1 MANRTPS
8 LRQVLTPCCNWPKAQ
23 SLPAAIHKSA
33 LLAETGSIG
42 GALDSR
48 ALLWSYILTDVME
61 ALRIPQSPSKAR
73 PPRKRAG
80 SFTAMIALKEGR
92 GAFAEALIAALG
104 AKAGC
109 PFTLTFDQRAGVLA
123 ALGRVSA
130 WTTFGGRSVEFREAP
145 ADNGGVSPHKHRLAD
160 YLRPKTLVML
170 LLGFSSG
177 LPFYLV
183 GNTFG
188 YWLRD
193 EHTSLTAIGFLS
205 WVGIAYSL
213 QFLWAPLMDRVD
225 LPLFK
230 RLGHRRGWMMFS
242 QIVIGLALSA
252 MGGTGTKAGLGRLG
266 AFALVVAFASSTQD
280 IVVDAWRI
288 ESADD
293 GEEQGLLASAYQ
305 FSYRLALLATDSLIL
320 IVAGTVGW
328 RVSYGIY
335 GACMAVGMLA
345 TWFAKEPERANAVLD
360 AKKREAPLWTPR
372 GFFDAVVG
380 PFIAFFRAHGWLALV
395 MLAAISLYRV
405 PDFVMG
411 PMANP
416 YYHDLGPSK
425 ETVGAVR
432 GSIGLIA
439 TFAGIAA
446 GGFCSLKLGYMRALI
461 IGGILQAAAIAAY
474 ASLAFAGTTTTLF
487 ALVMAGDNF
496 GIGFAG
502 VALVAY
508 MSSLTSIGYTATQY
522 ALLSSTY
529 ALLGKILKGFSGAE
543 VESLSAT

>member
-1 MANRTPS
+1 VAARWRGQQA
-8 LRQVLTPCCNWPKAQ
+8 RQEH
-23 SLPAAIHKSA
+23 I
-33 LLAETGSIG
+33 
-42 GALDSR
+42 
-48 ALLWSYILTDVME
+48 
-61 ALRIPQSPSKAR
+61 
-73 PPRKRAG
+73 
-80 SFTAMIALKEGR
+80 
-92 GAFAEALIAALG
+92 
-104 AKAGC
+104 
-109 PFTLTFDQRAGVLA
+109 
-123 ALGRVSA
+123 
-130 WTTFGGRSVEFREAP
+130 VEFREAP
-145 ADNGGVSPHKHRLAD
+145 IDNERVSSHKHRIAD
-160 YLRPKTLVML
+160 YLRPKTLAML

-177 LPFYLV
+177 LPFLLV

-213 QFLWAPLMDRVD
+213 KFLWAPVIDRVD

-242 QIVIGLALSA
+242 QILVGLALAA
-252 MGGTGTKAGLGRLG
+252 MGGTGTQAGLGRLG
-266 AFALVVAFASSTQD
+266 ALALVVAFASSTQD

-305 FSYRLALLATDSLIL
+305 FSYRLALLAADSVIL
-320 IVAGTVGW
+320 IVAATVGW
-328 RVSYGIY
+328 RMSYGIY
-335 GACMAVGMLA
+335 GACMAVGMIA
-345 TWFAKEPERANAVLD
+345 TWFAKEPERADAVMD
-360 AKKREAPLWTPR
+360 EKGREAPLWTTR

-395 MLAAISLYRV
+395 MLAAISLYRL
-405 PDFVMG
+405 PDFIMG

-416 YYHDLGPSK
+416 YYHDIGLSK
-425 ETVGAVR
+425 ATVGAVR

-474 ASLAFAGTTTTLF
+474 ATLAFAGTSIRLF

-496 GIGFAG
+496 SISFAG

-508 MSSLTSIGYTATQY
+508 MSSLTNIGYTATQY

-529 ALLGKILKGFSGAE
+529 AWLGKILKGFSGVE
-543 VESLSAT
+543 VERLGTTYGLIHGYGIFFIVCGLTGLPAVLLFAILGYCHSRKQQARANG

>member
-1 MANRTPS
+1 
-8 LRQVLTPCCNWPKAQ
+8 
-23 SLPAAIHKSA
+23 
-33 LLAETGSIG
+33 
-42 GALDSR
+42 
-48 ALLWSYILTDVME
+48 
-61 ALRIPQSPSKAR
+61 
-73 PPRKRAG
+73 
-80 SFTAMIALKEGR
+80 
-92 GAFAEALIAALG
+92 
-104 AKAGC
+104 
-109 PFTLTFDQRAGVLA
+109 
-123 ALGRVSA
+123 
-130 WTTFGGRSVEFREAP
+130 
-145 ADNGGVSPHKHRLAD
+145 VSPQKHRIAD
-160 YLRPKTLVML
+160 YLRPKTVTML

-213 QFLWAPLMDRVD
+213 KFLWAPLMDRVD

-242 QIVIGLALSA
+242 QIVVGLALCA
-252 MGGTGTKAGLGRLG
+252 MGATGTKVGLARLG
-266 AFALVVAFASSTQD
+266 VCALIVAFASSTQD

-293 GEEQGLLASAYQ
+293 GDEQGLLASAYQ

-320 IVAGTVGW
+320 IVAAAVGW
-328 RVSYGIY
+328 RMSYGIY
-335 GACMAVGMLA
+335 GACMAVGIIA
-345 TWFAKEPERANAVLD
+345 TLFAKEPERANAVLHE
-360 AKKREAPLWTPR
+360 KEREAPLLR
-372 GFFDAVVG
+372 RFFDAIVG
-380 PFIAFFRAHGWLALV
+380 PFIAFFRTHGWLALV
-395 MLAAISLYRV
+395 MLAAISLYRL
-405 PDFVMG
+405 PDFMMG

-416 YYHDLGPSK
+416 YYHDLGLTK
-425 ETVGAVR
+425 QTVGAVR
-432 GSIGLIA
+432 GSIGLIG

-461 IGGILQAAAIAAY
+461 IGGILQAAATAAF
-474 ASLAFAGTTTTLF
+474 ATLAFAGLSIRLF

-496 GIGFAG
+496 SLSFAA

-508 MSSLTSIGYTATQY
+508 MSSLTSLGYTATQY

-529 ALLGKILKGFSGAE
+529 AWLGKILKGFSGAA
-543 VESLSAT
+543 VERLSTTHGLIHAYGIFFIVCGLTGVPAVLLFAALGYWHKRKQPAQAAA

>member
-1 MANRTPS
+1 M
-8 LRQVLTPCCNWPKAQ
+8 
-23 SLPAAIHKSA
+23 
-33 LLAETGSIG
+33 
-42 GALDSR
+42 
-48 ALLWSYILTDVME
+48 
-61 ALRIPQSPSKAR
+61 
-73 PPRKRAG
+73 
-80 SFTAMIALKEGR
+80 
-92 GAFAEALIAALG
+92 
-104 AKAGC
+104 
-109 PFTLTFDQRAGVLA
+109 
-123 ALGRVSA
+123 
-130 WTTFGGRSVEFREAP
+130 SVEFREAHLE
-145 ADNGGVSPHKHRLAD
+145 NEGVTSQKHRIAD
-160 YLRPKTLVML
+160 YLRPKTLTML

-213 QFLWAPLMDRVD
+213 KFLWAPLIDRVD

-230 RLGHRRGWMMFS
+230 RLGHRRGWMMFA
-242 QIVIGLALSA
+242 QIVVGLALCA
-252 MGGTGTKAGLGRLG
+252 MGGTGTKVGLGRLG
-266 AFALVVAFASSTQD
+266 AFALVVAFAAATQD

-305 FSYRLALLATDSLIL
+305 FSYRLALLTTDSLIL
-320 IVAGTVGW
+320 IVAAAVGW
-328 RVSYGIY
+328 RMSYGIY
-335 GACMAVGMLA
+335 GACMAVGMMA
-345 TWFAKEPERANAVLD
+345 TWLAKEPERADAV
-360 AKKREAPLWTPR
+360 AGEKKREAQFWTLR

-395 MLAAISLYRV
+395 MLAAISLYRI
-405 PDFVMG
+405 PDFMMG

-416 YYHDLGPSK
+416 YYHDLGLTK
-425 ETVGAVR
+425 QTVGTVR

-461 IGGILQAAAIAAY
+461 IGGILQAAATA
-474 ASLAFAGTTTTLF
+474 AFATLAYSGLSLRLF
-487 ALVMAGDNF
+487 AFVMAGDNF
-496 GIGFAG
+496 SLSFAG
-502 VALVAY
+502 VALIAY
-508 MSSLTSIGYTATQY
+508 MSSLTSLGYTATQY

-529 ALLGKILKGFSGAE
+529 AWLGKILKGFSGAA
-543 VESLSAT
+543 VESLSATYGLIHAYGIFFIVCGLTGVPAILLFAALGYWHKRKQAAPAAA

>member
-1 MANRTPS
+1 MSGWT
-8 LRQVLTPCCNWPKAQ
+8 K
-23 SLPAAIHKSA
+23 
-33 LLAETGSIG
+33 
-42 GALDSR
+42 
-48 ALLWSYILTDVME
+48 
-61 ALRIPQSPSKAR
+61 
-73 PPRKRAG
+73 
-80 SFTAMIALKEGR
+80 
-92 GAFAEALIAALG
+92 
-104 AKAGC
+104 
-109 PFTLTFDQRAGVLA
+109 FD
-123 ALGRVSA
+123 
-130 WTTFGGRSVEFREAP
+130 GRSVEVREAP
-145 ADNGGVSPHKHRLAD
+145 VDNEGVSPHKHRIAD
-160 YLRPKTLVML
+160 YLRPKTLTML

-183 GNTFG
+183 GNTLG

-213 QFLWAPLMDRVD
+213 KFLWAPLIDRVD

-242 QIVIGLALSA
+242 QIAVGLALAA
-252 MGGTGTKAGLGRLG
+252 MGGAGTKAGLGRLG
-266 AFALVVAFASSTQD
+266 AFALVVAFAAATQD

-305 FSYRLALLATDSLIL
+305 FSYRLALLATDSVIL
-320 IVAGTVGW
+320 IVAAAVGW
-328 RVSYGIY
+328 RMSYGIY
-335 GACMAVGMLA
+335 GACMAVGIIA
-345 TWFAKEPERANAVLD
+345 TWFAKEPERADTVMGE
-360 AKKREAPLWTPR
+360 KKRETQLWTAR

-395 MLAAISLYRV
+395 MLMAISLYRL
-405 PDFVMG
+405 PDFIMG

-416 YYHDLGPSK
+416 YYHDIGLTK
-425 ETVGAVR
+425 QTVGAVR

-446 GGFCSLKLGYMRALI
+446 GGFCSLKFGYMRALI
-461 IGGILQAAAIAAY
+461 IGGILQAAATAAF
-474 ASLAFAGTTTTLF
+474 ATLAFVGTSIPLF
-487 ALVMAGDNF
+487 GLVMAGDNF
-496 GIGFAG
+496 SLSFAG

-508 MSSLTSIGYTATQY
+508 MSSLTNLGYTATQY

-529 ALLGKILKGFSGAE
+529 AWLGKILKGFSGAA
-543 VESLSAT
+543 VENLSATHGLIHAYGIFFIACGLTGVPAILLFAALSYWHRRKQPAPAAA

>member
-1 MANRTPS
+1 M
-8 LRQVLTPCCNWPKAQ
+8 
-23 SLPAAIHKSA
+23 
-33 LLAETGSIG
+33 
-42 GALDSR
+42 
-48 ALLWSYILTDVME
+48 
-61 ALRIPQSPSKAR
+61 R
-73 PPRKRAG
+73 PP
-80 SFTAMIALKEGR
+80 IDNE
-92 GAFAEALIAALG
+92 
-104 AKAGC
+104 
-109 PFTLTFDQRAGVLA
+109 
-123 ALGRVSA
+123 RVS
-130 WTTFGGRSVEFREAP
+130 P
-145 ADNGGVSPHKHRLAD
+145 QKHRIAD
-160 YLRPKTLVML
+160 YLRPKTVAML

-213 QFLWAPLMDRVD
+213 KFLWAPLMDRVD

-242 QIVIGLALSA
+242 QIVVGLAICA
-252 MGGTGTKAGLGRLG
+252 MGATGTKAGLGRLG
-266 AFALVVAFASSTQD
+266 ACALIVAFASSTQD

-293 GEEQGLLASAYQ
+293 GDEQGLLASAYQ

-320 IVAGTVGW
+320 IVAAAVGW
-328 RVSYGIY
+328 RMSYGIY
-335 GACMAVGMLA
+335 GACMAVGVIA
-345 TWFAKEPERANAVLD
+345 TLFAKEPERANAVLHE
-360 AKKREAPLWTPR
+360 KGREAPLWR
-372 GFFDAVVG
+372 RFFDAVVG
-380 PFIAFFRAHGWLALV
+380 PFIAFFRAHGWLALL
-395 MLAAISLYRV
+395 MLAAISLYRL
-405 PDFVMG
+405 PDFMMG

-416 YYHDLGPSK
+416 YYHDLGLTK
-425 ETVGAVR
+425 QTVGAVR

-461 IGGILQAAAIAAY
+461 IGGILQAAATAAF
-474 ASLAFAGTTTTLF
+474 ATLAFAGLSIRLF
-487 ALVMAGDNF
+487 AFVMAGDNF
-496 GIGFAG
+496 SLSFAA

-508 MSSLTSIGYTATQY
+508 MSSLTNLGYTATQY

-529 ALLGKILKGFSGAE
+529 AWLGKILKGFSGAA
-543 VESLSAT
+543 VERLSTTHGLIHAYGIFFIVCGLTGVPAVLLFAALGYWHKRKQPAPAAA

>member
-1 MANRTPS
+1 
-8 LRQVLTPCCNWPKAQ
+8 
-23 SLPAAIHKSA
+23 
-33 LLAETGSIG
+33 
-42 GALDSR
+42 
-48 ALLWSYILTDVME
+48 
-61 ALRIPQSPSKAR
+61 
-73 PPRKRAG
+73 
-80 SFTAMIALKEGR
+80 
-92 GAFAEALIAALG
+92 
-104 AKAGC
+104 
-109 PFTLTFDQRAGVLA
+109 
-123 ALGRVSA
+123 
-130 WTTFGGRSVEFREAP
+130 
-145 ADNGGVSPHKHRLAD
+145 VSPHKHRLAD
-160 YLRPKTLVML
+160 YLRPKTLSML

-213 QFLWAPLMDRVD
+213 KFLWAPLMDRVD

-242 QIVIGLALSA
+242 QIVVGLALSA

-280 IVVDAWRI
+280 IVIDAWRI

-305 FSYRLALLATDSLIL
+305 FSYRLALLTTDSVIL
-320 IVAGTVGW
+320 IVAATVGW
-328 RVSYGIY
+328 RMSYGIY
-335 GACMAVGMLA
+335 GACMAVGMIA
-345 TWFAKEPERANAVLD
+345 TWFAKEPERADAVMD
-360 AKKREAPLWTPR
+360 EKKREAGLWTQR

-395 MLAAISLYRV
+395 MLAAISLYRL
-405 PDFVMG
+405 PDFIMG
-411 PMANP
+411 PI
-416 YYHDLGPSK
+416 
-425 ETVGAVR
+425 V
-432 GSIGLIA
+432 
-439 TFAGIAA
+439 
-446 GGFCSLKLGYMRALI
+446 
-461 IGGILQAAAIAAY
+461 IGGIVQAAATAAF
-474 ASLAFAGTTTTLF
+474 ATLAFAGASIPLF

-496 GIGFAG
+496 GLSFAG

-508 MSSLTSIGYTATQY
+508 MSSLTNLGYTATQY

-529 ALLGKILKGFSGAE
+529 AWLGKILKGFSGAA
-543 VESLSAT
+543 VESLSTTHGLIHAYGIFFIACGLTGVPAVLLFAALGYWHRRKQAAPAAA

>member
-1 MANRTPS
+1 M
-8 LRQVLTPCCNWPKAQ
+8 
-23 SLPAAIHKSA
+23 
-33 LLAETGSIG
+33 
-42 GALDSR
+42 
-48 ALLWSYILTDVME
+48 
-61 ALRIPQSPSKAR
+61 
-73 PPRKRAG
+73 
-80 SFTAMIALKEGR
+80 
-92 GAFAEALIAALG
+92 
-104 AKAGC
+104 
-109 PFTLTFDQRAGVLA
+109 
-123 ALGRVSA
+123 
-130 WTTFGGRSVEFREAP
+130 SVEFRVAP
-145 ADNGGVSPHKHRLAD
+145 VDDEGVSPHKHLVAD
-160 YLRPKTLVML
+160 YLRPKTLTML

-213 QFLWAPLMDRVD
+213 KFLWAPLMDRVD

-242 QIVIGLALSA
+242 QIVVGLALAA
-252 MGGTGTKAGLGRLG
+252 MGGTGTKTALGRLG

-305 FSYRLALLATDSLIL
+305 FSYRLALLTTDSVIL
-320 IVAGTVGW
+320 IVAATVGW
-328 RVSYGIY
+328 RMSYGIY
-335 GACMAVGMLA
+335 GACMAVGMIA
-345 TWFAKEPERANAVLD
+345 TWFAKEPERAD
-360 AKKREAPLWTPR
+360 AMMHEKEREAPLWTPR
-372 GFFDAVVG
+372 GFFDAVAG

-395 MLAAISLYRV
+395 MLAAISLYRL
-405 PDFVMG
+405 PDFIMA

-416 YYHDLGPSK
+416 YYHDLGLSK
-425 ETVGAVR
+425 QTVGAVR

-439 TFAGIAA
+439 AF
-446 GGFCSLKLGYMRALI
+446 
-461 IGGILQAAAIAAY
+461 
-474 ASLAFAGTTTTLF
+474 ASLAFAGTSIPLF

-496 GIGFAG
+496 GLSFAG
-502 VALVAY
+502 VTLVAY
-508 MSSLTSIGYTATQY
+508 MSSLTNLGYTATQY

-529 ALLGKILKGFSGAE
+529 AWLGKILKGFSGAA
-543 VESLSAT
+543 VENLSATHGLTHAYGIFFIACGLTGVPAVLLFAALGYWHRRKQPAPAAA